1 MKTVSVSVVIPC
13 FRCKETIG
21 RALES
26 IFSQRVRPSEI
37 ILVDDASNDGTLEEL
52 HKLSEKYFGHLIIV
66 QMKCNLGAAS
76 ARNAGWAIA
85 KQSYIAFLDSDDSW
99 HPEKLCIQYE
109 YMLRNPD
116 VLLSGHQCILK
127 HENSTM
133 PVLPANWN
141 ATLISSN
148 SLLFR
153 NSFSTPTVMLKRDI
167 PFRFQDGKRY
177 AEDFFLWQ
185 QIALAGFKVARI
197 EAPLAYVHKPIYGSG
212 GLSSQLLNMEKGEL
226 ENFIALY
233 DAGFIRAPLFTL
245 AVIFSIAKCIKRL
258 LITKIN
264 SLCRLSIGFK

>member
-1 MKTVSVSVVIPC
+1 
-13 FRCKETIG
+13 
-21 RALES
+21 LES
-26 IFSQRVRPSEI
+26 IFSQRVWPSEI

-52 HKLSEKYFGHLIIV
+52 RKLSEKYSGHLIIV

-85 KQSYIAFLDSDDSW
+85 KQPYIAFLDADDSW

-127 HENSTM
+127 RENSTM
-133 PVLPANWN
+133 PVLPADWN

-167 PFRFQDGKRY
+167 LFRFQEGKRY
-177 AEDFFLWQ
+177 AEDVFLWQ

-197 EAPLAYVHKPIYGSG
+197 EAPLAYVHKPLFGAG
-212 GLSSQLLNMEKGEL
+212 GLSSQLLDMEKGEL
-226 ENFIALY
+226 RNFVALY
-233 DAGFIRAPLFTL
+233 DAGLIEAPLFGL
-245 AVIFSIAKCIKRL
+245 AVIFSIAKYIRRL
-258 LITKIN
+258 LRIKIN
-264 SLCRLSIGFK
+264 SLRRLNIKLKSFLSMYRRR